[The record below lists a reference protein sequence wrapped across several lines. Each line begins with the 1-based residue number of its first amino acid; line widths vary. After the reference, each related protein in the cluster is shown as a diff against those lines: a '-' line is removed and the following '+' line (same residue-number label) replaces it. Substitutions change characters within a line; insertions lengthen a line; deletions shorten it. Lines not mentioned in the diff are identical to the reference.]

1 MTQTI
6 HFKKMHGLGNDFVII
21 DGRETGIELT
31 SDQVRFI
38 ADRKRGVGC
47 DLVALIKYSKTW
59 QEMPFVHLI
68 NADGSEIKAC
78 GNAAR
83 CIADILMTEEGTDN
97 IVIETLYGSL
107 NCWREDA
114 GLVRV
119 EMGKPELEWSK
130 IPLAEE
136 CDPLYLPLPPL
147 IPPQARGSEQS
158 EQGGVPAAVSM
169 GNPHCIFFINA
180 SDTQARYGPINDWS
194 DDLIKEIGSAIET
207 HPMFPNKTNVE
218 FVEVLSP
225 THLRMRVWERGC
237 GITEACGSGACAVTV
252 AAIKRGLTERKVTV
266 TLDGGDLIIDWPNDD
281 APVSMTGP
289 VSYVFDGQI
298 KVEEI

>member
-1 MTQTI
+1 MTQVI

-21 DGRETGIELT
+21 DGRETGVTLT
-31 SDQVRFI
+31 PEQVRFI

-59 QEMPFVHLI
+59 QETPFVHLI
-68 NADGSEIKAC
+68 NADGTEIEAC

-83 CIADILMTEEGTDN
+83 CIADVLMSEESVDN
-97 IVIETLYGSL
+97 IVIETLYGGL
-107 NCWREDA
+107 NCWKEAD
-114 GLVRV
+114 GQIRV

-130 IPLAEE
+130 IPLEE
-136 CDPLYLPLPPL
+136 NVDILNLPLNIKGLDNP
-147 IPPQARGSEQS
+147 
-158 EQGGVPAAVSM
+158 VAVSM
-169 GNPHCIFFINA
+169 GNPHCAFFVNNIEDKWGDNA
-180 SDTQARYGPINDWS
+180 VQ
-194 DDLIKEIGSAIET
+194 EIGAAIEI

-266 TLDGGDLIIDWPNDD
+266 TLDGGDLVIDWPNDD

-289 VSYVFDGQI
+289 VTHVFDGQTAI
-298 KVEEI
+298 

>member
-31 SDQVRFI
+31 ADQVRFI
-38 ADRKRGVGC
+38 ANRKRGVGC

-59 QEMPFVHLI
+59 QEMAFVHLI
-68 NADGSEIKAC
+68 NADGSEIEAC

-83 CIADILMTEEGTDN
+83 CVADILMTEEGTDN

-130 IPLAEE
+130 IPLAKNV
-136 CDPLYLPLPPL
+136 DILNLPLNISGL
-147 IPPQARGSEQS
+147 DN
-158 EQGGVPAAVSM
+158 PAAVSM
-169 GNPHCIFFINA
+169 GNPHCIFFVDNIEDKWVDKA
-180 SDTQARYGPINDWS
+180 VQ
-194 DDLIKEIGSAIET
+194 EIGSAIET

-281 APVSMTGP
+281 APVSMAGP
-289 VSYVFDGQI
+289 VAYVFDGLI
-298 KVEEI
+298 NIP